1 MLLIVVDT
9 LDIVVLCAIHA
20 LEIPRMIVSPVTK
33 MLTSI
38 MKVDVNV
45 FLTGVDMKIRELV
58 MVRDHGTQM
67 EMNHVAC
74 ILVCVHHTARLVAV
88 QQIQT
93 VVTKILI
100 VPILVAIAPISPSQV
115 WEKVK
120 KMMTVCVTDV
130 TLTT

>member
-1 MLLIVVDT
+1 
-9 LDIVVLCAIHA
+9 
-20 LEIPRMIVSPVTK
+20 MIVSPVTK

-38 MKVDVNV
+38 TKVDVNV
-45 FLTGVDMKIRELV
+45 FQTGVDIGITTMIIILEN
-58 MVRDHGTQM
+58 GTQT

-93 VVTKILI
+93 VVIKILI
-100 VPILVAIAPISPSQV
+100 VPILVAIAPISPFQV